1 MGDRDIVVSGS
12 FNTRD
17 LGGYR
22 TKQGNLAWRKTFR
35 SGNMAH
41 VDQSGIAA
49 LKQLGVTRVIDLR
62 SQKERDAEPDPFGS
76 ADGIELISISLFDDL
91 NPHQLPQSNA
101 LLDLYIH
108 ALETQGPVFVD
119 VLSKIADC
127 SGGALFHCTAGK
139 DRTGLIAALLLS
151 LSGVSHADI
160 VEDYALT
167 ADRLGP
173 LLQTIEKTAQAFN
186 LSKSDYMPMLEC
198 NPSTMLRTLDW
209 LDHGFDG
216 AEGYLRSHGLT
227 DDNLRQLRSRWSLVD
242 QRMISCAA
250 PD

>member
-22 TKQGNLAWRKTFR
+22 TKHGNLAWRKTFR

-41 VDQSGIAA
+41 VDQSGIVA
-49 LKQLGVTRVIDLR
+49 LKQLGVSRIIDLR
-62 SQKERDAEPDPFGS
+62 SQKERDAEPDAFGS

-91 NPHQLPQSNA
+91 NPQQLPQGNA

-167 ADRLGP
+167 ADRIGP

-186 LSKSDYMPMLEC
+186 LSKADYIPMLEC
-198 NPSTMLRTLDW
+198 NPSTMLKTLEW
-209 LDHGFDG
+209 LDHGFNG
-216 AEGYLRSHGLT
+216 AEGYVRSHGFA
-227 DDNLRQLRSRWSLVD
+227 DDDLRQLRSRWCLVD
-242 QRMISCAA
+242 QHMIS
-250 PD
+250 